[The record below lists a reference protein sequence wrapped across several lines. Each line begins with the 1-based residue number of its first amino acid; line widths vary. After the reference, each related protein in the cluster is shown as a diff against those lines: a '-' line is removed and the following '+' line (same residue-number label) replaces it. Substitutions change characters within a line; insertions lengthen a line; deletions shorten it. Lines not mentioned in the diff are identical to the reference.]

1 MVFCVDRCYEL
12 LEFIVRG
19 LGVCE
24 LLLCVVYLKI
34 LSSKIRF
41 DRIGLFREFIYT
53 YFFWSY
59 DFGRREVLFI
69 SILGFLKR
77 VFEVNIT
84 DGCGDSRG
92 RR

>member
-1 MVFCVDRCYEL
+1 MVFCVDYCYEL

-41 DRIGLFREFIYT
+41 DRIGLFFRIYLYVFFLELRFRET
-53 YFFWSY
+53 
-59 DFGRREVLFI
+59 
-69 SILGFLKR
+69 
-77 VFEVNIT
+77 
-84 DGCGDSRG
+84 
-92 RR
+92 